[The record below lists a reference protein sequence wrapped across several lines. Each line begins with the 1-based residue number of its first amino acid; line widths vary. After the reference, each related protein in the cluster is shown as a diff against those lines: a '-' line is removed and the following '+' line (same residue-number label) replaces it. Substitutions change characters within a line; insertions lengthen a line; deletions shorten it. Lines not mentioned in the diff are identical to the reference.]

1 MAQSVKHA
9 TLDCGVINS
18 SPTLDIEFIRKKKK
32 EKDYALENASFL
44 VLISSVLWGDNL
56 HTMRRTLFFLR
67 FLFYFYFWR
76 ERERES

>member
-32 EKDYALENASFL
+32 KKTMLWKMLLFL
-44 VLISSVLWGDNL
+44 S
-56 HTMRRTLFFLR
+56 LFHQ
-67 FLFYFYFWR
+67 FYGVIIYTQ
-76 ERERES
+76 